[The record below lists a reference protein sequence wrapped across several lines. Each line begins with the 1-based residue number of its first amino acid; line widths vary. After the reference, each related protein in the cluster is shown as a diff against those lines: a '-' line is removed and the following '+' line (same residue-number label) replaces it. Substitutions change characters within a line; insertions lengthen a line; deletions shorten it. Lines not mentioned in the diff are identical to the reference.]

1 MTTGRMEAFSDGVL
15 AIIITIM
22 VLELRLPDGS
32 SIESLRSVWPA
43 LLAYVLSFVYI
54 AIYWVNHHHLLKTVT
69 HVTGGILWANIDLLF
84 WLSLLPFATRWMS
97 VEHFA
102 LWPVVTYGVVLDLA
116 GIAYYVLQQVIIASQ
131 GPGSALRA
139 AIGADVKGKL
149 SVVLFAAGVALAFWA
164 TWAALALYGA
174 VAVMWLVPDR
184 RLEPVIDGSH
194 GARAAVGDGAA
205 ESEDGAVDEAVD
217 HGGPAQ
223 NG

>member
-22 VLELRLPDGS
+22 VLELKLPDGS
-32 SIESLRSVWPA
+32 SYGALGRVWPA
-43 LLAYVLSFVYI
+43 LLAYVLSFVYV
-54 AIYWVNHHHLLKTVT
+54 AIYWVNHHHLLKTVE
-69 HVTGGILWANIDLLF
+69 HVTGAILWANMDLLF

-131 GPGSALRA
+131 GPDSALRSA
-139 AIGADVKGKL
+139 LGRDVKGKL
-149 SVVLFAAGVALAFWA
+149 SVVLFAVGVAVAFLS
-164 TWAALALYGA
+164 TWIALALYGA

-184 RLEPVIDGSH
+184 RLEPVIDQH
-194 GARAAVGDGAA
+194 RGDQ
-205 ESEDGAVDEAVD
+205 
-217 HGGPAQ
+217 GG
-223 NG
+223 